1 MRSLVAALAAGALL
15 AVAHPQPALAAT
27 PVMVARY
34 DFDGRSSAMVDDTG
48 RGHTMRLIVSRGG
61 SVRPVVH
68 GSGQGL
74 QFPLRC
80 TGRKCPTAVL
90 QSPHSAD
97 LNPGT
102 RPLAFG
108 ATVRLARSQTSGGQN
123 VVQKG
128 YSATSSQFKLQID
141 GREGHPSCVVVDVR
155 KRGIKQVRSTI
166 TVADGKWHTVQCRRI
181 GAAFRILVDGV
192 VRGLTRIPAGLSVAN
207 RHPLSIGG
215 KGAYRDNDQFRGA
228 VDDVYLRIG

>member
-1 MRSLVAALAAGALL
+1 M
-15 AVAHPQPALAAT
+15 
-27 PVMVARY
+27 
-34 DFDGRSSAMVDDTG
+34 
-48 RGHTMRLIVSRGG
+48 
-61 SVRPVVH
+61 
-68 GSGQGL
+68 
-74 QFPLRC
+74 
-80 TGRKCPTAVL
+80 
-90 QSPHSAD
+90 
-97 LNPGT
+97 
-102 RPLAFG
+102 
-108 ATVRLARSQTSGGQN
+108 
-123 VVQKG
+123 
-128 YSATSSQFKLQID
+128 
-141 GREGHPSCVVVDVR
+141 VDVR